1 MTERKRIVLNIA
13 VTYGRSVYALVLGL
27 FTARWALLAL
37 GQTDFGLYGLIG
49 GLTSFFT
56 ILNNLLATGVAR
68 FYAVSVG
75 SKKVDYEKGLE
86 NCRRWFCTAFMLHS
100 VLAVVLVAI
109 GYPVGMWAIENYL
122 TIPPDRV
129 GACVWVWRYVC
140 ISCLVAMANVP
151 FSAMYRAKQEIAELT
166 IFSLF
171 TTTVRAAF
179 LFYIVRHGGDWLS
192 TYAFVICIASVIPQ
206 ALMCFRAVV
215 LFEECKLELSL
226 FKGVRTRIRELF
238 GYSGWLTFGFMGGLA
253 QSQGV
258 AVLINK
264 MFGPSTNAALSIG
277 NSVSAECGILSG
289 GLLGAFS
296 PAIMNAYGAGDMEKV
311 RRMSFQACKLGTL
324 LLLVLAIPLCLEVD
338 EVLRLWL
345 KEPPE
350 YASGLCVCVLASIVI
365 DKTAAGHLIAVNA
378 HGRIALYQVVL
389 GTCLILALPLAWVL
403 IVLKAG
409 VYSVGYAIV
418 VSMSC
423 CALGRVWFARY
434 LVKMSSIYW
443 LRNVLIPLAIVAALA
458 LLLGAIPRL
467 FMRPSFFRV
476 AIATLFAE
484 SALAPLAWF
493 ALLDAS
499 ERHFLS
505 QKFNHILRRKQ

>member
-1 MTERKRIVLNIA
+1 MTERRRIFLNII

-37 GQTDFGLYGLIG
+37 GQADFGLYGLIG

-75 SKKVDYEKGLE
+75 LKKVDYGKGLN
-86 NCRRWFCTAFMLHS
+86 NCRRWFCTAFVIHS
-100 VLAVVLVAI
+100 VLAVVLVSL
-109 GYPVGMWAIENYL
+109 GYPIGKWAIYNYL
-122 TIPPDRV
+122 TIPPNRV
-129 GACVWVWRYVC
+129 TACIWVWRYVC
-140 ISCLVAMANVP
+140 VSCLVAMANVP
-151 FSAMYRAKQEIAELT
+151 FSAMYRAKQEIAEMT

-179 LFYIVRHGGDWLS
+179 LFYIVRHSGDWLS

-206 ALMCFRAVV
+206 ALMCFRAVM
-215 LFEECKLELSL
+215 LFEECKLELRL
-226 FKGVRTRIRELF
+226 LKGARTRIKELF

-264 MFGPSTNAALSIG
+264 MFGPVTNAALSIG

-296 PAIMNAYGAGDMEKV
+296 PAIMNAYGAGEMEKV
-311 RRMSFQACKLGTL
+311 RKMSFQACKFGTI
-324 LLLVLAIPLCLEVD
+324 LLLVLAIPLCIEVD

-350 YASGLCVCVLASIVI
+350 HASGLCVCALASIVI
-365 DKTAAGHLIAVNA
+365 DKTAAGHLIAVNT

-389 GTCLILALPLAWVL
+389 GTFLILALPLAWFFT
-403 IVLKAG
+403 ILKMG

-418 VSMSC
+418 ISMVC
-423 CALGRVWFARY
+423 CVLGRVWFARS

-443 LRNVLIPLAIVAALA
+443 LKKVLIPLIIVAAMAFLFGSIPKLCIGPSLFRVVITTLLA
-458 LLLGAIPRL
+458 ETALVPLSWFMLLDENERL
-467 FMRPSFFRV
+467 F
-476 AIATLFAE
+476 
-484 SALAPLAWF
+484 LA
-493 ALLDAS
+493 
-499 ERHFLS
+499 
-505 QKFNHILRRKQ
+505 QKINYLLRRN